1 MREVEEKIVQTIKD
15 SGDDGITA
23 RGLKRRTAGTKT
35 FSMLVDISL
44 MRLLDAGVIVEEK
57 RKPNGGGRGRPLKVF
72 TIRRGTL

>member
-1 MREVEEKIVQTIKD
+1 
-15 SGDDGITA
+15 
-23 RGLKRRTAGTKT
+23 KT